1 MKSIPLS
8 SAVRPLA
15 DYIADL
21 RDEAVVVTEGNRA
34 VAAIIP
40 LKNVDRESLALS
52 QHPEC
57 LELIAR
63 SRAEFG
69 AGRTISLA
77 EMKRRVLPKRSPNK
91 RMQPTARGARGAP
104 RLICPVSET
113 TTATS
118 V

>member
-1 MKSIPLS
+1 VKKVRLS

-21 RDEAVVVTEGNRA
+21 ENETVVVTEGKRA

-52 QHPEC
+52 QHPEF

-63 SRAEFG
+63 SREDFAV
-69 AGRTISLA
+69 GRTISLA
-77 EMKRRVLPKRSPNK
+77 EMKRRVLPNRSPNK
-91 RMQPTARGARGAP
+91 RMQPPARRARRG
-104 RLICPVSET
+104 
-113 TTATS
+113 
-118 V
+118 

>member
-1 MKSIPLS
+1 VKRLPLS
-8 SAVRPLA
+8 AAVRPLA
-15 DYIADL
+15 EYVADFRNETVIL
-21 RDEAVVVTEGNRA
+21 TEGDRA

-52 QHPEC
+52 QHPEF

-63 SRAEFG
+63 SRDEFA

-91 RMQPTARGARGAP
+91 RMQPTARRARRG
-104 RLICPVSET
+104 
-113 TTATS
+113 
-118 V
+118 